1 MSYNG
6 YTNRETWLF
15 SVVFAGVINNLE
27 LDEITADNVYE
38 IISELPVLENSP
50 HDLIIHSVDIS
61 LVDFDDLVEKF
72 RITKELAA

>member
-27 LDEITADNVYE
+27 LDEMTGENVYD
-38 IISELPVLENSP
+38 IISELPVLKNSP

-61 LVDFDDLVEKF
+61 LVDFDDLAEKF

>member
-15 SVVFAGVINNLE
+15 SVVFGGVINNLD
-27 LDEITADNVYE
+27 LDEITPDNVYY
-38 IISELPVLENSP
+38 IICELPVLKNSP
-50 HDLIIHSVDIS
+50 HDLIINSVDIS
-61 LVDFDDLVEKF
+61 LVDFDDLAEKF